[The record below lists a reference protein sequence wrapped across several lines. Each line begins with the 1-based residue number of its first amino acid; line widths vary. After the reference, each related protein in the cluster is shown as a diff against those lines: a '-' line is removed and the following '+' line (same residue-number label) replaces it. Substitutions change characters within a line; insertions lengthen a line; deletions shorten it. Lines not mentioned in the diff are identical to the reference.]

1 MVAVNGYQLW
11 WPEESS
17 ALGQQGMLLLVAVEP
32 ASGAGLPGRA
42 LPCRVLGTLS
52 PGCPAFPGMQ
62 ASPAE
67 EPSATDDAAN
77 QAARLLTAIGVPAN
91 LLGCAYLR
99 TAVALVLTHPEMRRG
114 MMRVLYPQVAQRH
127 AVSARSVERAIR
139 NAIAQTWARGG
150 DTRCRQ
156 LLGRLD
162 SSVSDRPTNA
172 EFISMLADHLSMT
185 TPREETVRQIW

>member
-1 MVAVNGYQLW
+1 MNGYQLW
-11 WPEESS
+11 WPEETS
-17 ALGQQGMLLLVAVEP
+17 ALAQQGMLLLVAVEP
-32 ASGAGLPGRA
+32 AAGTALPERA
-42 LPCRVLGTLS
+42 LPCRVVGTLN

-62 ASPAE
+62 EAAPAAGQTAVRE
-67 EPSATDDAAN
+67 SAGET
-77 QAARLLTAIGVPAN
+77 ARLLTAIGVPAN

-99 TAVALVLTHPEMRRG
+99 TAVSLVLAHPEMRRG

-150 DTRCRQ
+150 GERCRQ

-172 EFISMLADHLSMT
+172 EFIAMLADHLT
-185 TPREETVRQIW
+185 LTLPA